1 MTEPDNKNRKENR
14 KKNFLDKQKK
24 HFDLSEEQKFL
35 SKSKKA
41 FKHKKLSIQEEE
53 SWEDWDNQ
61 Y

>member
-24 HFDLSEEQKFL
+24 HFDLSEEQRFL
-35 SKSKKA
+35 AKSKKA
-41 FKHKKLSIQEEE
+41 FKQRKLSIQEEE